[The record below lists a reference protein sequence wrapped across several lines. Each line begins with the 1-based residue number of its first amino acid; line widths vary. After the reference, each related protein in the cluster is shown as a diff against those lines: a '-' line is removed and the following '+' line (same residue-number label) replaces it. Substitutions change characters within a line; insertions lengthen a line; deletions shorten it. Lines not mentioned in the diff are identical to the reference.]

1 MRPYRSVATA
11 YPDADDAPAPQAD
24 TVIGAYAAALNCLLG
39 GAGLAAIVLAASFAV
54 GWYTIGMIAAALSGL
69 AFTGILAVWWVL
81 RPIADTEWQ
90 LWRGRQAERR
100 LAQAEAQRDLALQ
113 QRDAANEAARQ
124 WRDQHDILSRQ
135 QQARTFVAPTPPP
148 DDPVR
153 RDALALIIRKYRRDE
168 PVSRRYMMGLNWP
181 ADRYTAAA
189 DLLRGR
195 GFFVGTQWKAMTEQ
209 EAINLLGRKP

>member
-1 MRPYRSVATA
+1 MRPYRSVAAA
-11 YPDADDAPAPQAD
+11 YPDADDAPAPTGD
-24 TVIGAYAAALNCLLG
+24 VVSAYAAALNCLLG
-39 GAGLAAIVLAASFAV
+39 GAGLAAIILAASFAV

-81 RPIADTEWQ
+81 RPVADIESQ
-90 LWRGRQAERR
+90 LWRGHQAERE
-100 LAQAEAQRDLALQ
+100 LAQTRADRDLALQ

-124 WRDQHDILSRQ
+124 WRDHYELLHRQ

-153 RDALALIIRKYRRDE
+153 RDALTLIIRRYRRNE
-168 PVSRRYMMGLNWP
+168 PVSRRYMMGMNWP

-189 DLLRGR
+189 DLLRAR
-195 GFFVGTQWKAMTEQ
+195 GFFVGNQWKQMTEQ

>member
-1 MRPYRSVATA
+1 MRTYRSVATA
-11 YPDADDAPAPQAD
+11 YPDADDAPAPTGD
-24 TVIGAYAAALNCLLG
+24 VVSAYAAALNCLLG
-39 GAGLAAIVLAASFAV
+39 GAGLAAIILAASFAF
-54 GWYTIGMIAAALSGL
+54 GLYYTGLMAAILAGV

-124 WRDQHDILSRQ
+124 WRDHHDILSRQ

-148 DDPVR
+148 DDPVQ
-153 RDALALIIRKYRRDE
+153 RDALTLIIRRYRRNE
-168 PVSRRYMMGLNWP
+168 PVSRRYMAGLKWD
-181 ADRYTAAA
+181 AARYNAAA

-195 GFFVGTQWKAMTEQ
+195 GFFVGNQWKSMTEQ
-209 EAINLLGRKP
+209 EAITLLGRKP